1 MAAKVKQDWRSAGL
15 DAATGALLAFA
26 ERLTGRLAEI
36 SSSAIDDLRQAG
48 FSDRAIHDAVQVIS
62 YFNYINRV
70 ADGLGVDPEQ
80 CMGEGHRAGAQRWK
94 FPADPSAWFQKFAY
108 LKSPLPK
115 HRTDRPSGPEVVC
128 SQSLLSRDREGAVQG
143 LAAYRR
149 SRTYGTK
156 H

>member
-1 MAAKVKQDWRSAGL
+1 MQGSARKDVVFGAARVYTFTVPGPKWKSW
-15 DAATGALLAFA
+15 
-26 ERLTGRLAEI
+26 
-36 SSSAIDDLRQAG
+36 
-48 FSDRAIHDAVQVIS
+48 
-62 YFNYINRV
+62 FNYINRV